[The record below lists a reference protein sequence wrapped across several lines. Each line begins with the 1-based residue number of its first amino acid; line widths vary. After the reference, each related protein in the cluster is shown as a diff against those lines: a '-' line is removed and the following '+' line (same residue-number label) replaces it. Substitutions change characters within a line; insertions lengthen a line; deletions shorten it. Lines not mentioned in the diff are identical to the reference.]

1 MPRRSATYSTARRRE
16 RACLVGVQVRGE
28 KQWQLTESMREL
40 EALVLTADAEPV
52 AAVTQT
58 LNRPSR
64 TYLGSG
70 KLDELGEVIA
80 NEHIDVA
87 IFDDELQPAQQRVLE
102 NLLKIK
108 VIDRTALILD
118 IFAQRARS
126 REGRLQVE
134 LAQVEYLLP
143 RLAGQWSHLERLGGG
158 IGTRG
163 PGESQIETDRRLM
176 RKRASD
182 LRSALEDVKSRR
194 GAQRA
199 RRVRTDASLVAVVGY
214 TNAGKSAIFNALT
227 GADVRSHDRLFE
239 TLDPT
244 TRTLHLR
251 SGQPAT
257 ISDTVGFINKLPTV
271 LVEAFNAT
279 LEEAV
284 VSDLLLHVVDA
295 SNPKA
300 AERAEVVETLLANL
314 GLIDIPRITVLNK
327 IDLVSDSP
335 IEPSDA
341 GTVVTSATRGWG
353 IEQLRQACDD
363 AVAPRHDAAIQRMKL
378 ISAGSRSESRRSQQ
392 RRTRGYEV

>member
-16 RACLVGVQVRGE
+16 RACLIGVQVRGE

-40 EALVLTADAEPV
+40 EALVLTADAEPA

-300 AERAEVVETLLANL
+300 AERAEVVESLLANL

-327 IDLVSDSP
+327 IDLVSDAP

-363 AVAPRHDAAIQRMKL
+363 AVAPRHDAAMSRMKL
-378 ISAGSRSESRRSQQ
+378 VAGGSRSERRRTQQ
-392 RRTRGYEV
+392 RRTRGYGV